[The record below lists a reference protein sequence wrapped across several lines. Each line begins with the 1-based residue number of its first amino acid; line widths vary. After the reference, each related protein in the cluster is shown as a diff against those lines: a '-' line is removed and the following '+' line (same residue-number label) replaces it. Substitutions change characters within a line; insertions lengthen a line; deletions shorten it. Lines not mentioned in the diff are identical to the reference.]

1 MKNFPT
7 VLLCYKYKKSS
18 TATMACIVFLRGFN
32 ANIGI
37 FCSNLPMQRLE
48 IHAMKYFLSTFL
60 LLFLISCESDPTN
73 RNPFLQ
79 EVGFR
84 FELNLNL
91 PLYNDLNN
99 IGNPVYV
106 DNNGVGTRGAFVMR
120 AGLSGSQF
128 VAWEASCPNHA
139 PNNCSTM
146 TIDGQNVTCSCED
159 FTYSLFTGQ
168 QLDRPDDGNRY
179 YDLLFYR
186 ATQSGNIVTI
196 FN

>member
-1 MKNFPT
+1 MRHFGGYI
-7 VLLCYKYKKSS
+7 LL
-18 TATMACIVFLRGFN
+18 F
-32 ANIGI
+32 
-37 FCSNLPMQRLE
+37 
-48 IHAMKYFLSTFL
+48 FL
-60 LLFLISCESDPTN
+60 LACSSDSTN

-79 EVGFR
+79 EVNFR
-84 FELNLNL
+84 FEINLNL
-91 PLYNDLNN
+91 PLYNKLNN
-99 IGNPVYV
+99 IGNPIYV
-106 DNNGVGTRGAFVMR
+106 PNTGVGTRGVFVMR
-120 AGLSGSQF
+120 SGLSGSQY

-146 TIDGQNVTCSCED
+146 TIDGQNAVCPCED
-159 FTYSLFTGQ
+159 YTYSLFTGQ